1 MSTKSIETAEEVVAD
16 TVKKEE
22 LKSSKN
28 DILYIISSELV
39 ADESLNEREKD
50 NYGDIDELVES
61 IREHGVKSPLH
72 GYNEKGLF
80 HVTHGFRRSRA
91 VAKLLAEG
99 IEIKVP
105 CIAKRKSEYSKENI
119 IIDHFTLN
127 TGMPLS
133 TLEKA
138 NAVKKLI
145 VYGYEPAQLSKLL
158 SMTETYIN
166 SLLLLSNAPISVKK
180 AINSGKI
187 AASMAIGILRENK
200 DMDKAAEVINKA
212 ITEANSHGK
221 EKATKKDLINSGGSK
236 KAAKKTNKKDSLL
249 KLVKSLATHYNMSAD
264 DLNKLETAVKG
275 L

>member
-1 MSTKSIETAEEVVAD
+1 MSTTLSN
-16 TVKKEE
+16 TVGTGE
-22 LKSSKN
+22 LKSTKN
-28 DILYIISSELV
+28 DIHLIIASEII
-39 ADESLNEREKD
+39 ADEKLNERGKD

-61 IREHGVKSPLH
+61 IREHGVQNPLH
-72 GYNEKGLF
+72 GYREKAEDGRMMF

-91 VAKLLAEG
+91 IAKLLAEG

-105 CIAKRKSEYSKENI
+105 CLTKKRSECSEEQI

-127 TGMPLS
+127 SGMPLS

-138 NAVKKLI
+138 NSVKKL
-145 VYGYEPAQLSKLL
+145 VAYGYEVAQLAKKL

-166 SLLLLSNAPISVKK
+166 SLLLLSNAPIAVQK
-180 AINSGKI
+180 AVSSGKI

-200 DMDKAAEVINKA
+200 DVNKAAEIVQKA

-221 EKATKKDLINSGGSK
+221 EKATTKDLIKSGGSK

-264 DLNKLETAVKG
+264 DVNKLETAIKG